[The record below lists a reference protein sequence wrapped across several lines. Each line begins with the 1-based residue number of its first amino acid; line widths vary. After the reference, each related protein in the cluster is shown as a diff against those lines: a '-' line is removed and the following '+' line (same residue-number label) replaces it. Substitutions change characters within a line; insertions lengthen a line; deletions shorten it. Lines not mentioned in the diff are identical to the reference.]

1 MAIKR
6 TKWDVVFSNYI
17 RYRDNW
23 TCQRC
28 GKKYAPL
35 SASLHCSHFYGRRS
49 WATRIEPANAMT
61 LCFGCHQHVGSFP
74 YDHID
79 LWESRFDESEKQKV
93 KHLHNR
99 ATIKKR
105 DVATNA
111 NYKLLNMMLDRVKE
125 DYYGEMSDGT
135 KYKDILEDE

>member
-28 GKKYAPL
+28 KKQYIEK
-35 SASLHCSHFYGRRS
+35 SQGLHCSHFYGRRS
-49 WATRIEPANAMT
+49 WVTRIEPCNAMA

-74 YDHID
+74 KDHVE
-79 LWESRFDESEKQKV
+79 LWESKFTEEETERV
-93 KHLHNR
+93 NYLHNR
-99 ATIKKR
+99 NRSLIKKK
-105 DVATNA
+105 DIATEE
-111 NYKLLNMMLDRVKE
+111 NYKLLKMMLMGHTG
-125 DYYGEMSDGT
+125 Y
-135 KYKDILEDE
+135 L

>member
-28 GKKYAPL
+28 KKQYIEK
-35 SASLHCSHFYGRRS
+35 SQGLHCSHFYGRRS
-49 WATRIEPANAMT
+49 WATRIEPCNAMA

-74 YDHID
+74 IDHVK
-79 LWESRFDESEKQKV
+79 LWESRFTKKEKDYV
-93 KHLHNR
+93 KELHNV
-99 ATIKKR
+99 AIVKKR
-105 DVATNA
+105 WIATEEK
-111 NYKLLNMMLDRVKE
+111 YQLLKMMLMKSIIE
-125 DYYGEMSDGT
+125 YTGGQE
-135 KYKDILEDE
+135 

>member
-28 GKKYAPL
+28 KKQYIEKSQA
-35 SASLHCSHFYGRRS
+35 LHCSHFYGRRS
-49 WATRIEPANAMT
+49 WVTRLEPSNAMA

-74 YDHID
+74 KDHVE
-79 LWESRFDESEKQKV
+79 LWESKFTEEETERV
-93 KHLHNR
+93 NYLHNR
-99 ATIKKR
+99 NRSLIKKK
-105 DVATNA
+105 DIATEE
-111 NYKLLNMMLDRVKE
+111 NYKLLKMMLMA
-125 DYYGEMSDGT
+125 YTGY
-135 KYKDILEDE
+135 L

>member
-28 GKKYAPL
+28 KKQYIEK
-35 SASLHCSHFYGRRS
+35 SQGLHCSHFYGRRS
-49 WATRIEPANAMT
+49 WATRIEPCNAMA

-74 YDHID
+74 IDHVK
-79 LWESRFDESEKQKV
+79 LWELRFTKKEKDYV
-93 KHLHNR
+93 KELHNVAIVKKKWI
-99 ATIKKR
+99 ATEEK
-105 DVATNA
+105 
-111 NYKLLNMMLDRVKE
+111 YKLLKMMLMKSIIE
-125 DYYGEMSDGT
+125 YTGGQE
-135 KYKDILEDE
+135 

>member
-28 GKKYAPL
+28 KKQYIEK
-35 SASLHCSHFYGRRS
+35 SQGLHCSHFYGRRS
-49 WATRIEPANAMT
+49 WATRIEPCNAMA

-74 YDHID
+74 IDHVKF
-79 LWESRFDESEKQKV
+79 WELRFTKKEKDYV
-93 KHLHNR
+93 KELHNVAIVKKKWI
-99 ATIKKR
+99 ATEEK
-105 DVATNA
+105 
-111 NYKLLNMMLDRVKE
+111 YELLKMMLMKSIIE
-125 DYYGEMSDGT
+125 YTGGQE
-135 KYKDILEDE
+135 

>member
-28 GKKYAPL
+28 KKQYIEK
-35 SASLHCSHFYGRRS
+35 SQGLHCSHFYGRRS
-49 WATRIEPANAMT
+49 WATRIEPCNAMA

-74 YDHID
+74 IDHVK
-79 LWESRFDESEKQKV
+79 LWESRFTKKEKDYV
-93 KHLHNR
+93 KELHNVAIVKKKWI
-99 ATIKKR
+99 ATEEK
-105 DVATNA
+105 
-111 NYKLLNMMLDRVKE
+111 YKLLKMMLMKSIIE
-125 DYYGEMSDGT
+125 YTGGQE
-135 KYKDILEDE
+135 

>member
-28 GKKYAPL
+28 NKKYPEKIQG
-35 SASLHCSHFYGRRS
+35 LHCSHFYGRRS
-49 WATRIEPANAMT
+49 WATRIEPANAMA

-74 YDHID
+74 KDHVR
-79 LWESRFDESEKQKV
+79 LWESRFTEEEKDTVDQ
-93 KHLHNR
+93 LHIKFD
-99 ATIKKR
+99 IKKR
-105 DVATNA
+105 DVATEE
-111 NYKLLNMMLDRVKE
+111 NYKLLKMMLMN
-125 DYYGEMSDGT
+125 YTGEL
-135 KYKDILEDE
+135 K